1 MQGPIWI
8 KTIEC
13 WGNESSLAACPGA
26 VWEHNYY
33 CKHSEDVGLEC
44 LLTQHSDTGSQG
56 GGEVG
61 GYVDIMMYTDISVG
75 HSIKLRLGAVRQGG
89 GGSQAGAAGGQG
101 GGRPDCSAR
110 VTALDCQHQ
119 VLYCTVLY
127 CTVLYCKIL
136 RLDDN
141 HLLAC
146 ATLCLL
152 VCKTSTIL
160 PTR

>member
-61 GYVDIMMYTDISVG
+61 GYVDIMMFTDISALG

-89 GGSQAGAAGGQG
+89 GGAQAGAAGGQG

-110 VTALDCQHQ
+110 VTAMDCQHQ
-119 VLYCTVLY
+119 GARQLEELPLVRRGPCWPPAPPHRCSLCG
-127 CTVLYCKIL
+127 
-136 RLDDN
+136 RL
-141 HLLAC
+141 
-146 ATLCLL
+146 
-152 VCKTSTIL
+152 
-160 PTR
+160 P